1 MDYCDAINEILD
13 KAGTIKLPQNR
24 LDVVAVARREFA
36 KRGCCD
42 AKFIDP
48 IEGTL
53 RKCLQGWTL
62 EQKRE
67 IWLTTETGAESDG
80 AVGDYEESSIDMDLE
95 GELMAHIIEEL
106 SPRKKRHDTEGN
118 DEFDG
123 TG

>member
-1 MDYCDAINEILD
+1 MDYCDAIGEILV
-13 KAGTIKLPQNR
+13 KAGTIKLPGQR
-24 LDVVAVARREFA
+24 LDVVTVARRGFA
-36 KRGCCD
+36 KCGYCD
-42 AKFIDP
+42 TKFIDP

-53 RKCLQGWTL
+53 RKCLRSWTL

-67 IWLTTETGAESDG
+67 IWLSTETGAENDC
-80 AVGDYEESSIDMDLE
+80 AVEDYEESSIDMDLE

-106 SPRKKRHDTEGN
+106 SPRTRRNDAEGN